1 MVTDRNEAECPESAP
16 GCRTSAEHFLEQGGH
31 MLSHLQPWKEKT
43 PLSLAFFLKSEIWHH
58 QNAVHLDLCGTDR
71 IATSQKV
78 KANFLRTCYNRHR
91 ATRCSNLLGQV
102 ASFPRYLFLLML
114 ECLTH
119 LSCTCEAFATLR
131 DGNITA
137 CPWAYRAQGT
147 ACGMWLPGLLLQWL
161 PFLLFVFQHIH
172 PNTLI
177 SLLVP

>member
-1 MVTDRNEAECPESAP
+1 
-16 GCRTSAEHFLEQGGH
+16 

-58 QNAVHLDLCGTDR
+58 QNAVHLDLCGTDC

-91 ATRCSNLLGQV
+91 ATRCSNLLRQV

-131 DGNITA
+131 DGDIAA
-137 CPWAYRAQGT
+137 CPWAYRDKHVASWAT
-147 ACGMWLPGLLLQWL
+147 FAMATFFVVCFPTYTSEYSH
-161 PFLLFVFQHIH
+161 LFTS
-172 PNTLI
+172 TLI
-177 SLLVP
+177 MNHICCS